1 MKAAF
6 RLFIYIVSLITI
18 ISCSS
23 KQTDVDYPASSP
35 LIKDLQDLNATI
47 QSEFSVHT
55 KASAKAIAAV
65 AIADI
70 NGAYGGAKGGA
81 KVGAYIGSLLGSP
94 IYGAAVGALVGG
106 IAIGATCSWA
116 ASPDTKSTQIMDF
129 SHVIGVC
136 EWAMHEDG
144 AFEECDWLVPDEGT
158 VNNTILNPESIK
170 IGRLHNLML
179 AGLVGDVMIETDYL
193 DTKSST
199 QDGDLEMSIL
209 SSQEM
214 QDLFEEVTRNVS
226 NGDIDIDDS
235 LPSSVLGLFLNVF
248 ESCTEDC
255 EDVSVIIN
263 KYQRII
269 QDSNELNTEEKQYL
283 CDAFATALYSFNFW
297 SGKQQN

>member
-6 RLFIYIVSLITI
+6 HLFIYIVSLITI

-81 KVGAYIGSLLGSP
+81 KVGAYIGSLFGSP

-116 ASPDTKSTQIMDF
+116 ASPDTKSTQILDF

-136 EWAMHEDG
+136 EWAMHED
-144 AFEECDWLVPDEGT
+144 
-158 VNNTILNPESIK
+158 
-170 IGRLHNLML
+170 
-179 AGLVGDVMIETDYL
+179 
-193 DTKSST
+193 
-199 QDGDLEMSIL
+199 
-209 SSQEM
+209 
-214 QDLFEEVTRNVS
+214 VS
-226 NGDIDIDDS
+226 
-235 LPSSVLGLFLNVF
+235 F
-248 ESCTEDC
+248 
-255 EDVSVIIN
+255 IIN